1 MIEDAILRRYQND
14 AYFHGLVNG
23 LVACMDQANMSNH
36 SIMAAARLAIEF
48 KAQRDLKRR
57 LEEVK

>member
-1 MIEDAILRRYQND
+1 VIEDAILRRYQND

-23 LVACMDQANMSNH
+23 LVACMDQANMSSH
-36 SIMAAARLAIEF
+36 SILAATLLAIEL

-57 LEEVK
+57 LRELK